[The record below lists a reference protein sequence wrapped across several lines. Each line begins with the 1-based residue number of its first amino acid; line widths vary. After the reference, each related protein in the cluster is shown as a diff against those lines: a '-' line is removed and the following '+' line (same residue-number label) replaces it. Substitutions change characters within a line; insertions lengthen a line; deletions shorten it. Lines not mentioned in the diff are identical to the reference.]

1 MELGIALRGGSMR
14 RVILLAVICASLIF
28 PVWARAQG
36 PTPPPMQ
43 ALVPICPPDWL
54 ETCEWFSTAIKEYG
68 YPTVAIVL
76 LVVVILIPSIRKKL
90 QELAEGSIGK
100 NPFARYVGLRDYL
113 KAFIRENREFG
124 FRGTLEYELKPIN
137 LTNAYVQLDL
147 SFSKLAE
154 KETHKKDNDDPSVP
168 EKAVMRQIEKIEF
181 NLAQILQAGY
191 KKIAIVGDA
200 GSGKSALMQWAGMTV
215 AQGYIFQKLSKDQKA
230 FLKAIG
236 FNSLYRRYIPLL
248 VRLREYHSYCKDKAI
263 SPNSLY
269 AFICETPQRQYH
281 KENLP
286 DDLFRYLLSKGC
298 LVMFDGM
305 DEVEFADRPKVRAA
319 VEGVVA
325 DSRNSSRNIYL
336 VTTRPSAA
344 EITSNLVEFETSV
357 VLPIT
362 SEKRGQLVDLW
373 CNAVYPTPTIAY
385 DKTRDLLQRI
395 ENPLVN
401 EMATTPLM
409 INIFALV
416 YFHNH
421 DLPSQR
427 AELFEQA
434 VKALLIEPHKQG
446 QAKSDEDYWG
456 GRSRTQRF
464 DDMALI
470 AYLLHDEGKTSIF
483 ADELISTESF
493 WKRFGAEKETAQQKA
508 ADFLELVAR
517 RGGLLRQDGKS
528 YDFYIRRFREFL
540 AGHYVAQKMEEQWNA
555 VLRKHA
561 HAEGD
566 QWVEPLLLAVGF
578 LAYSNDNKAKK
589 LMRCLVDSA
598 EDPERRDHAL
608 TIAGIA
614 LADILKN
621 PTEQVK
627 SLFAVEKKQFPET
640 LKGILERNPPVLAA
654 DLRYRLGLALGE
666 IGDPRFV
673 ISLEKGMKVI
683 LPKMVSVPAVTFRVG
698 TSEEDEKIIKEQG
711 ARSWSDEKPTHEV
724 SLSEYSIGKY
734 PVTNAEFRCFWEQG
748 GYDPQA
754 KWWSEDG
761 HKWRAGA
768 WESDP
773 SWLPNDDLKRQWK
786 DWLARRPVAL
796 RDRPFWWDDSK
807 WNASSL
813 PVVGITWFEMEAYCN
828 WLSHITGKQYR
839 LPTEAEWE
847 HAARGATRFL
857 WAWGNE
863 WDSDKANT
871 DEAEKKI
878 GGTSPVGMFPHGASP
893 FGLQDMIG
901 NVWEW
906 CLDWYDE
913 NEYRNRND
921 GVLNPRG
928 PETGSARVLRGGSWN
943 YDRDVARCS
952 YRLGGEPDNFNYNLG
967 FRLVCSPSFL
977 SLRSESLNSESL
989 ILKSK
994 TSEVSETSEV

>member
-1 MELGIALRGGSMR
+1 MR
-14 RVILLAVICASLIF
+14 RRILALVFCASLIF
-28 PVWARAQG
+28 PVSARAQG
-36 PTPPPMQ
+36 PTPPPTQ
-43 ALVPICPPDWL
+43 TSVPICPPDWQ
-54 ETCEWFSTAIKEYG
+54 ETCEWFITTIKERG
-68 YPTVAIVL
+68 YLAAAIVL
-76 LVVVILIPSIRKKL
+76 FVFTILVPSVRKKM
-90 QELAEGSIGK
+90 QEWVEAIISE
-100 NPFARYVGLRDYL
+100 NPLARYRGLRRYL
-113 KAFIRENREFG
+113 KTFIVENRVFG
-124 FRGTLEYELKPIN
+124 FRGTLEYELKSID
-137 LTNAYVQLDL
+137 LTNAYIQLDL

-154 KETHKKDNDDPSVP
+154 KEARKKGGETPPD
-168 EKAVMRQIEKIEF
+168 KTLMHQIEKADF

-191 KKIAIVGDA
+191 TKVAIVGDA

-215 AQGYIFQKLSKDQKA
+215 AQGYLFQKLSKDQKA

-236 FNSLYRRYIPLL
+236 FNILYRRYIPLL
-248 VRLREYHSYCKDKAI
+248 VRLRDYHSYCKDKTI
-263 SPNSLY
+263 TPNLLY
-269 AFICETPQRQYH
+269 AFICETSQRQYH
-281 KENLP
+281 KENLS
-286 DDLFRYLLSKGC
+286 DDLFQYILRKGC

-305 DEVEFADRPKVRAA
+305 DEVEFADRPNVRAA

-325 DSRNSSRNIYL
+325 DSRNSTRNIYL
-336 VTTRPSAA
+336 VTTRPSAE
-344 EITSNLVEFETSV
+344 EIASNLVDFETSR

-362 SEKRGQLVDLW
+362 SEKRDQLVDLW

-470 AYLLHDEGKTSIF
+470 AYILHDEGNASIF
-483 ADELISTESF
+483 ADELTSMESF
-493 WKRFGAEKETAQQKA
+493 WKRFGSEKEIAQQKSS
-508 ADFLELVAR
+508 DFLELVAR
-517 RGGLLRQDGKS
+517 RGGLLRQDGKR

-540 AGHYVAQKMEEQWNA
+540 AGHYVAQKMEEQWSI
-555 VLRKHA
+555 VLRKHV

-578 LAYSNDNKAKK
+578 LGYSNDNKAKK
-589 LMRCLVDSA
+589 LMQCLMDVAKDS
-598 EDPERRDHAL
+598 DRRDYAL

-614 LADILKN
+614 LADILKK
-621 PTEQVK
+621 PTERVK
-627 SLFAVEKKQFPET
+627 SLFAVEKKQLPEMMR
-640 LKGILERNPPVLAA
+640 GVLEKNPPSVGA

-666 IGDPRFV
+666 IGDPRF
-673 ISLEKGMKVI
+673 IASLEKDVKVI
-683 LPKMVSVPAVTFRVG
+683 FPEMISIPAGIIRLG
-698 TSEEDEKIIKEQG
+698 ISEDDEKIIKEQG
-711 ARSWSDEKPTHEV
+711 ARSWEDESPAHDV

-748 GYDPQA
+748 GYESLA

-761 HKWRAGA
+761 HKWRTGA
-768 WESDP
+768 WEPDF
-773 SWLPNDDLKRQWK
+773 SWLPDDDLKKQWK

-796 RDRPFWWDDSK
+796 RDRPFWWDDSR
-807 WNASSL
+807 WNVANL
-813 PVVGITWFEMEAYCN
+813 PVVGITWFEAEAYCN
-828 WLSHITGKQYR
+828 WLTHITGKQFR

-847 HAARGATRFL
+847 HAARGKQGFL

-863 WDSDKANT
+863 WDMNKANT

-878 GGTSPVGMFPHGASP
+878 GGASPVGMYPHGASP
-893 FGLQDMIG
+893 YGVQDMIG

-906 CLDWYDE
+906 CYDWYSND
-913 NEYRNRND
+913 EYRKRES
-921 GVLNPRG
+921 GVSNPRG
-928 PETGSARVLRGGSWN
+928 PDTGSARVLRGGSWSYN
-943 YDRDVARCS
+943 RYYARCS
-952 YRLGGEPDNFNYNLG
+952 FRYRNGPDNFYYNIG
-967 FRLVCSPSFL
+967 FRLVCSPSL
-977 SLRSESLNSESL
+977 CVMPEMRRVLNSRKMLRRGFE
-989 ILKSK
+989 
-994 TSEVSETSEV
+994 